1 MKKLFVLAMTMVMA
15 FVGAASA
22 QTQKE
27 IRKERR
33 QVEKMTTKELNS
45 KATKAARKEAK
56 RLKKQG
62 WLVTPGALPMDKQLD
77 RVYLMQYEYDENLYP
92 KYIMAEAM
100 SIGENYDGAKTQA
113 LELAK
118 QNLAGQV
125 QTEITA
131 LIENTVANKQLAA
144 NEAASITETVLASK
158 NLISQALG
166 RVIPV
171 MECYRILKN
180 GNKEVLVRLAYNSD
194 MAREAAKN
202 VVRKELENKGEKLH
216 EQLDKVLG
224 F

>member
-125 QTEITA
+125 QT
-131 LIENTVANKQLAA
+131 
-144 NEAASITETVLASK
+144 
-158 NLISQALG
+158 
-166 RVIPV
+166 
-171 MECYRILKN
+171 
-180 GNKEVLVRLAYNSD
+180 
-194 MAREAAKN
+194 
-202 VVRKELENKGEKLH
+202 
-216 EQLDKVLG
+216 
-224 F
+224 

>member
-1 MKKLFVLAMTMVMA
+1 MKKIAILVMA
-15 FVGAASA
+15 MVVTFVGAVGA

-45 KATKAARKEAK
+45 KATKSARKEAK

-62 WLVTPGALPMDKQLD
+62 WLVAPGALPMDKQLD

-131 LIENTVANKQLAA
+131 LVENTVANKQLSAE
-144 NEAASITETVLASK
+144 EAATITETVLASK
-158 NLISQALG
+158 NLISQSLG

-171 MECYRILKN
+171 MECYRTKDN
-180 GNKEVLVRLAYNSD
+180 KNKEVLVRLAYNSD

-202 VVRKELENKGEKLH
+202 VVRAELEKKSEKLH
-216 EQLDKVLG
+216 EQLDEVLG

>member
-62 WLVTPGALPMDKQLD
+62 WIVSPGALPMDKQLD

-166 RVIPV
+166 RVMPV